1 MATPSLKV
9 KKKRW
14 VVILAPKILNERP
27 IGEAYVA
34 DPNLLIGRA
43 ISCNLMTLTN
53 DIKTQ
58 NITMK
63 FLVTEI
69 KDAKAHTEPAGYSLN
84 QTYLKR
90 MMRRGKNRIDESYHL
105 KTADNKTLR
114 IKLFLLTNSV
124 AKSSMIK
131 VIRNK
136 LKEKVAGIVEK
147 NRYDD
152 IFDGVISHK
161 IQREIRGTINKMF
174 PLKACE
180 VKALKEEKEK
190 IKIAKKEEKKEPEK
204 EKIKKEE
211 KPEVKKEEKEEKKE
225 KPKEKTIKKKSK
237 KENKKT
243 EKKKNAKASN

>member
-1 MATPSLKV
+1 MVTPSLKA

-14 VVILAPKILNERP
+14 VTILAPKILNERP
-27 IGEAYVA
+27 IGESYVA
-34 DPNLLIGRA
+34 DPDLLIGRV

-53 DIKTQ
+53 DMKTQ

-63 FLVTEI
+63 FIVSEI
-69 KDAKAHTEPAGYSLN
+69 KDGKAHTKPVGYSLN

-105 KTADNKTLR
+105 KTADDRGIR

-124 AKSSMIK
+124 AKSSVVK

-136 LKEKVAGIVEK
+136 LKEQVTGIVEK
-147 NRYDD
+147 NKYDD

-161 IQREIRGTINKMF
+161 IQREIRAIINKMF

-180 VKALKEEKEK
+180 IKALKEEK
-190 IKIAKKEEKKEPEK
+190 IKTTVKKEVKEI

-211 KPEVKKEEKEEKKE
+211 KTEESKEEKQPEQKEKKKEEEKKE
-225 KPKEKTIKKKSK
+225 IKKEKET
-237 KENKKT
+237 
-243 EKKKNAKASN
+243 KKKNAKASN